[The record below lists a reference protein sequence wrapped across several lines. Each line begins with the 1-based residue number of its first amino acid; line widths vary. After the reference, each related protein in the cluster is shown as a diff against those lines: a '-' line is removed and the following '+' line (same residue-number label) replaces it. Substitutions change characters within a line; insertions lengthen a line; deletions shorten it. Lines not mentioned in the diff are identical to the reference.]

1 MGRAMS
7 SLWGTFV
14 VLFIAMYT
22 AKLSSILVAQD
33 ADVSSSGK
41 IQSMA
46 DVRDFG
52 GGRIL
57 TFTGEPMRQRIINAH
72 PYLRITE
79 VGALSGMTSVKVG
92 ISHPPHSASL
102 IAHTRTRRDYYLC
115 PDCLLIHIPRD

>member
-57 TFTGEPMRQRIINAH
+57 TFTGRDIGTGREPKGPGIEGEKRPGPEYPGIEKR
-72 PYLRITE
+72 PSPESEDGFESTE
-79 VGALSGMTSVKVG
+79 DAEKG
-92 ISHPPHSASL
+92 
-102 IAHTRTRRDYYLC
+102 
-115 PDCLLIHIPRD
+115 